1 MRRTVIGLSTAVAL
15 ALVAAAGPAVVAQ
28 DAEKPKVLVWTDAV
42 RQPGFEAY
50 RDSVADTVDVTVELV
65 AQAEILPKIQLANQ
79 AGSGHPDVVFAQ
91 PNEIAIYQS
100 PQVNYAMEWTP
111 ELAGEGFLEGF
122 GNANSWCV
130 IDGKTWC
137 VKNDLAQT
145 VLWYDAVTFEEL
157 GLTPPTTM
165 DEFAATALTLKE
177 AGYSS
182 GAIGDQIFYAAYLWP
197 SGCPVADVRSSTE
210 LYINSQDPKCTRVAE
225 LVQPLV
231 DAGALD
237 RRSPFDAGFAAEIA
251 GGKVAM
257 TLGPSWYGDFVIR
270 TPAPS
275 WAHPAGRIAAAPMPK
290 WEGDD
295 VAYSGEWGG
304 GIFVAFQGSK
314 YPQAAIDTLKWM
326 VSDPEH
332 VKSGPTFPAYGP
344 ANEIWTARVA
354 DDDYYVGDVGD
365 AMTVQS
371 QLIRP
376 NVGPVRYPLD
386 AEIGA
391 TLSTMIRNGEPIQA
405 AIDALAQQ
413 SANLAQ
419 TVGYSVVSQ

>member
-1 MRRTVIGLSTAVAL
+1 MALGLVAVA
-15 ALVAAAGPAVVAQ
+15 APMAVVAQ
-28 DAEKPKVLVWTDAV
+28 DEKPKVLVWTDAV

-65 AQAEILPKIQLANQ
+65 AQADILPKIQLANQ

-100 PQVNYAMEWTP
+100 PQVNYALEWTP

-137 VKNDLAQT
+137 IKNDLAQT

-157 GLTPPTTM
+157 GLTVPTTM
-165 DEFAATALTLKE
+165 DEFAATALQLKE
-177 AGYSS
+177 AGYST
-182 GAIGDQIFYAAYLWP
+182 GAIGEQIFYAAYLWP

-237 RRSPFDAGFAAEIA
+237 RRSPFDAGFTAEIA

-257 TLGPSWYGDFVIR
+257 TLGPSWYGDFIIGE
-270 TPAPS
+270 PS
-275 WAHPAGRIAAAPMPK
+275 SWNHPAGRIAAAPMPK

-326 VSDPEH
+326 VSDPAH
-332 VKSGPTFPAYGP
+332 VEAGPTFPAYGP

-354 DDDYYVGDVGD
+354 ADEYYVGDVGE

-386 AEIGA
+386 SEIGA
-391 TLSTMIRNGEPIQA
+391 TLSTMIRDGAPIQA

>member
-1 MRRTVIGLSTAVAL
+1 MSRRVIGAAVTAAFALSVIVPGAVL
-15 ALVAAAGPAVVAQ
+15 AQ
-28 DAEKPKVLVWTDAV
+28 DKPKVLVWTDAV
-42 RQPGFEAY
+42 RLPGFEAY

-65 AQAEILPKIQLANQ
+65 AQADILPKIQLANQ

-91 PNEIAIYQS
+91 PNEIALYQS
-100 PQVNYAMEWTP
+100 PQVNYALEWTP

-145 VLWYDAVTFEEL
+145 VLWYDSVTFDEL

-165 DEFAATALTLKE
+165 DEFATTALTLHE

-182 GAIGDQIFYAAYLWP
+182 GAIGEQIFYAAYLWP
-197 SGCPVADVRSSTE
+197 SGCPIADVLSSTE
-210 LYINSQDPKCTRVAE
+210 LRINSQDPKCTRVSE

-237 RRSPFDAGFAAEIA
+237 RRSPFDEGFMTDVARQ
-251 GGKVAM
+251 GKVAM

-270 TPAPS
+270 EPNT

-304 GIFVAFQGSK
+304 GIFVAYSGSE

-326 VSDPEH
+326 VSDPAH
-332 VKSGPTFPAYGP
+332 VEAGPTFPAYGP

-354 DDDYYVGDVGD
+354 ADDYYVGDVGE

-376 NVGPVRYPLD
+376 SVGPVRYPLD

-391 TLSTMIRNGEPIQA
+391 TLSQKIRDGEPIQA

-419 TVGYSVVSQ
+419 TVGYSVTTE

>member
-1 MRRTVIGLSTAVAL
+1 MRRTVVGSVMAL
-15 ALVAAAGPAVVAQ
+15 ALVSTAVPAAVVAQ
-28 DAEKPKVLVWTDAV
+28 DSEKPQVLVWTDAV
-42 RQPGFEAY
+42 RLPGFETY
-50 RDSVADTVDVTVELV
+50 RDLVADTVDVTVELV
-65 AQAEILPKIQLANQ
+65 AQADILPKIQLANQ
-79 AGSGHPDVVFAQ
+79 AGSGQPDVVFAQ
-91 PNEIAIYQS
+91 PNEIALYQS
-100 PQVNYAMEWTP
+100 PQLDYALEWTP
-111 ELAGEGFLEGF
+111 ELAGEGFLDGF

-145 VLWYDAVTFEEL
+145 VLWYDQVTFDEL
-157 GLTPPTTM
+157 GLSVPTTM
-165 DEFAATALTLKE
+165 DEFAATALELND

-182 GAIGDQIFYAAYLWP
+182 GAIGEQIFYAAYLWP
-197 SGCPVADVRSSTE
+197 SGCPVADVVSSTE
-210 LYINSQDPKCTRVAE
+210 LHINSQDPKCTRVSD

-237 RRSPFDAGFAAEIA
+237 RRSPFDAGFLADVAQQ
-251 GGKVAM
+251 GKVAM

-270 TPAPS
+270 DPNS
-275 WAHPAGRIAAAPMPK
+275 WAVPAGRIATAPMPM

-295 VAYSGEWGG
+295 AAYSGEWGG
-304 GIFVAFQGSK
+304 GIFVANKHSQ
-314 YPQAAIDTLKWM
+314 YPQAAVDTLKWM
-326 VSDPEH
+326 VSDPAH
-332 VKSGPTFPAYGP
+332 VEAGPTFPAYGP

-354 DDDYYVGDVGD
+354 TDDYYVGDVGD

-376 NVGPVRYPLD
+376 SVGPVRYALD

-391 TLSTMIRNGEPIQA
+391 TLSSKIRDGAPIQE

-419 TVGYSVVSQ
+419 TVGYSVSSE

>member
-1 MRRTVIGLSTAVAL
+1 MCDRR
-15 ALVAAAGPAVVAQ
+15 Q
-28 DAEKPKVLVWTDAV
+28 DL
-42 RQPGFEAY
+42 
-50 RDSVADTVDVTVELV
+50 
-65 AQAEILPKIQLANQ
+65 
-79 AGSGHPDVVFAQ
+79 
-91 PNEIAIYQS
+91 
-100 PQVNYAMEWTP
+100 
-111 ELAGEGFLEGF
+111 
-122 GNANSWCV
+122 
-130 IDGKTWC
+130 C

-145 VLWYDAVTFEEL
+145 VLWYDTVTFEEL

-165 DEFAATALTLKE
+165 DEFAATALTLHEK
-177 AGYSS
+177 GYST
-182 GAIGDQIFYAAYLWP
+182 GAIGEQIFYAAYLWP

-237 RRSPFDAGFAAEIA
+237 RRSPFDATFMSEVAQQ
-251 GGKVAM
+251 GKVAM

-270 TPAPS
+270 EPNT
-275 WAHPAGRIAAAPMPK
+275 WNHPAGRIAAAPMPK

-332 VKSGPTFPAYGP
+332 VKTGPTFPAYGP

-354 DDDYYVGDVGD
+354 
-365 AMTVQS
+365 TTTTTW
-371 QLIRP
+371 
-376 NVGPVRYPLD
+376 
-386 AEIGA
+386 A
-391 TLSTMIRNGEPIQA
+391 TWATR
-405 AIDALAQQ
+405 
-413 SANLAQ
+413 
-419 TVGYSVVSQ
+419 

>member
-1 MRRTVIGLSTAVAL
+1 MRRTLVGLSMGL
-15 ALVAAAGPAVVAQ
+15 GLVAAAVPMAVVAQ
-28 DAEKPKVLVWTDAV
+28 DKPKVLVWTDAV
-42 RQPGFEAY
+42 RLPGFEAY
-50 RDSVADTVDVTVELV
+50 RDSHADTVDVTVELV
-65 AQAEILPKIQLANQ
+65 AQTDILPKIQLATQ
-79 AGSGHPDVVFAQ
+79 AGSGLPDVVFAQ
-91 PNEIAIYQS
+91 PNEIALYQS
-100 PQVNYAMEWTP
+100 PQLDYALEWTP
-111 ELAGEGFLEGF
+111 ELAGADFLAGF
-122 GNANSWCV
+122 GKANHWCE

-137 VKNDLAQT
+137 IKNDLAQT
-145 VLWYDAVTFEEL
+145 VLWYDSETFKEL
-157 GLTPPTTM
+157 GLTVPTTM
-165 DEFAATALTLKE
+165 DEFAATALQLKE
-177 AGYSS
+177 KGYST
-182 GAIGDQIFYAAYLWP
+182 GAIGEAIFYAAFLWP
-197 SGCPVADVRSSTE
+197 SGCPVADVVSSTE
-210 LYINSQDPKCTRVAE
+210 LHINSQDPKCTRVAQ

-237 RRSPFDAGFAAEIA
+237 RRSPFDAGFIQDIA

-270 TPAPS
+270 DPKT
-275 WAHPAGRIAAAPMPK
+275 WAHPAGRISAAPMPT
-290 WEGDD
+290 WAGED

-304 GIFVAFQGSK
+304 GIFVANKHSQ
-314 YPQAAIDTLKWM
+314 YPQAAVDTLKWM

-354 DDDYYVGDVGD
+354 TDDYYVGNVGD

-376 NVGPVRYPLD
+376 SVGPVRYALD

-391 TLSTMIRNGEPIQA
+391 TLAQAIRDGQPIQA

-419 TVGYSVVSQ
+419 TAGYSVTQ

>member
-1 MRRTVIGLSTAVAL
+1 MNRGVIGLAATAVI
-15 ALVAAAGPAVVAQ
+15 AASAILPGAMLAQ
-28 DAEKPKVLVWTDAV
+28 DEKPKVLVWTDAV

-50 RDSVADTVDVTVELV
+50 RDSVADTVDVTVEVV
-65 AQAEILPKIQLANQ
+65 AQADILPKIQLANQ
-79 AGSGHPDVVFAQ
+79 AGSGHPDVIFAQ
-91 PNEIAIYQS
+91 PNEIAIYAS
-100 PQVNYAMEWTP
+100 PAVNFAMEWTP

-130 IDGKTWC
+130 IDGKTMC

-145 VLWYDAVTFEEL
+145 VLWYDQVTFEEL
-157 GLTPPTTM
+157 GLTVPTTM
-165 DEFAATALTLKE
+165 DEFAATALKLKD
-177 AGYSS
+177 AGFSV
-182 GAIGDQIFYAAYLWP
+182 GAIGEQIFYAAYLWP
-197 SGCPVADVRSSTE
+197 SGCPVADVRSSNE

-237 RRSPFDAGFAAEIA
+237 RRSPFDAGFMAEVA
-251 GGKVAM
+251 QQGKVAM

-270 TPAPS
+270 EPNT
-275 WAHPAGRIAAAPMPK
+275 WNHPAGRIAAAPMPK

-326 VSDPEH
+326 VSDPTH
-332 VKSGPTFPAYGP
+332 VEGGPTFPAYGP

-354 DDDYYVGDVGD
+354 TDEYYASDVGA

-391 TLSTMIRNGEPIQA
+391 TLSTQIRDGAPIQA

>member
-1 MRRTVIGLSTAVAL
+1 MIRRVIGATATTAFALSVI
-15 ALVAAAGPAVVAQ
+15 VPGAGLAQ
-28 DAEKPKVLVWTDAV
+28 DKPTVLVWTDAV

-50 RDSVADTVDVTVELV
+50 RDSVADTVDVTVEV
-65 AQAEILPKIQLANQ
+65 VGQQEILPKIQLANQ
-79 AGSGHPDVVFAQ
+79 AGSGHPDVIFAQ
-91 PNEIAIYQS
+91 PNEIAIYAS
-100 PQVNYAMEWTP
+100 PQVNYALEWTP

-130 IDGKTWC
+130 IDGKTMC

-145 VLWYDAVTFEEL
+145 VLWYDTVTFEEL
-157 GLTPPTTM
+157 GLSVPTTM
-165 DEFAATALTLKE
+165 DEFAATALTLKD

-182 GAIGDQIFYAAYLWP
+182 GAIGESFYPAYLWP

-237 RRSPFDAGFAAEIA
+237 RRSPFDAGFTAEIA

-275 WAHPAGRIAAAPMPK
+275 WAHPAGRIATAPMPK

-314 YPQAAIDTLKWM
+314 NPQAAIDTLKWM

-332 VKSGPTFPAYGP
+332 VESGPTFPAYGP

-354 DDDYYVGDVGD
+354 TDDYYVGDVGE

-386 AEIGA
+386 AEISA
-391 TLSTMIRNGEPIQA
+391 TLSTMITGGAPIQA

-419 TVGYSVVSQ
+419 TVGYSVVSE

>member
-1 MRRTVIGLSTAVAL
+1 VRRTVIGSTIAL
-15 ALVAAAGPAVVAQ
+15 GLLLAAIPAATGLAQ
-28 DAEKPKVLVWTDAV
+28 DKPKVLVWTDAV
-42 RQPGFEAY
+42 RLPGFEAY

-65 AQAEILPKIQLANQ
+65 AQADILPKIQLAKQ
-79 AGSGHPDVVFAQ
+79 AGSGAPDVVFAQ
-91 PNEIAIYQS
+91 PNEIALYQS
-100 PQVNYAMEWTP
+100 PQLDYALEWTP
-111 ELAGEGFLEGF
+111 ELAGAGFLEGF
-122 GNANSWCV
+122 GKANHWCE

-145 VLWYDAVTFEEL
+145 VLWYDSETFKEL
-157 GLTPPTTM
+157 GLTIPTTM
-165 DEFAATALTLKE
+165 DEFATTALKLHD

-182 GAIGDQIFYAAYLWP
+182 GAIGEAIFYAAYLWP
-197 SGCPVADVRSSTE
+197 SGCPVADVVSSTE
-210 LYINSQDPKCTRVAE
+210 LHINSQDPKCTRVAE

-237 RRSPFDAGFAAEIA
+237 RRSPFDAGFIKDIA

-270 TPAPS
+270 DPKT
-275 WAHPAGRIAAAPMPK
+275 WAHPAGRISTAPMPK
-290 WEGDD
+290 WAGDD

-304 GIFVAFQGSK
+304 GIFVANKGSQD
-314 YPQAAIDTLKWM
+314 PQAAIDTLKWM

-332 VKSGPTFPAYGP
+332 VKTGPTFPAYGP

-354 DDDYYVGDVGD
+354 TDDYYVGDVGD

-376 NVGPVRYPLD
+376 SVGPVRYPLD

-391 TLSTMIRNGEPIQA
+391 TLAQSIRDGQPIQA

-419 TVGYSVVSQ
+419 TAGYSVTQ

>member
-1 MRRTVIGLSTAVAL
+1 MRRTVIGSTIALGLLLAAVP
-15 ALVAAAGPAVVAQ
+15 VAVVAQ
-28 DAEKPKVLVWTDAV
+28 DKPKVLVWTDAV
-42 RQPGFEAY
+42 RLPGFEAY

-65 AQAEILPKIQLANQ
+65 AQEDILPKIQLAKQ
-79 AGSGHPDVVFAQ
+79 AGSGAPDVVFAK
-91 PNEIAIYQS
+91 PNEIALYQS
-100 PQVNYAMEWTP
+100 PQLDYALEWTP
-111 ELAGEGFLEGF
+111 ELAGEGVLEGF
-122 GNANSWCV
+122 GKANSWCQ

-145 VLWYDAVTFEEL
+145 VLWYDSATFKEL
-157 GLTPPTTM
+157 GLTVPTTM
-165 DEFAATALTLKE
+165 DEFAATALKLHD
-177 AGYSS
+177 AGYSA
-182 GAIGDQIFYAAYLWP
+182 GAIGEQIFYAAYLWP
-197 SGCPVADVRSSTE
+197 SGCPIADVVSSTE
-210 LYINSQDPKCTRVAE
+210 LHINSQDPKCTRVAE

-237 RRSPFDAGFAAEIA
+237 RRSPFDAGFIKDIA

-270 TPAPS
+270 DPKS
-275 WAHPAGRIAAAPMPK
+275 WAHPAGRIATAPMPK
-290 WEGDD
+290 WAGDD

-304 GIFVAFQGSK
+304 GIFVANKGSQ

-332 VKSGPTFPAYGP
+332 VKTGPTFPAYGP

-354 DDDYYVGDVGD
+354 TDDYYVGDVGD

-376 NVGPVRYPLD
+376 SVGPVRYPLD

-419 TVGYSVVSQ
+419 TVGYSVTQ